1 MTRRV
6 VVTGVGPVTSI
17 GIGQQAFWEGLRS
30 GRSGVRRVEDRVD
43 LQGIPVKIGAPIDGF
58 DPLEYMD
65 ARRARRL
72 DRTAQLALVAAGL
85 ALEDAGIVCSE
96 LARDRF
102 GVIAGTGIGG
112 LETMGENLAVLRE
125 QGPRRVSPFFVT
137 RLMPNAVAAEISI
150 EHGLR
155 GVNFGVVSACASGAH
170 AIAVGAELIRSGLLD
185 GALVGGS
192 EAVMLP
198 ITYAGFAKIGALSQ
212 RNDEPLRASRPFDRL
227 RDGFIIGEGAGLLL
241 LEEAKHALGRQAQV
255 VAELV
260 GSGMSADATHIT
272 APADDGSGAAR
283 AMRGAMQQAGIDPS
297 QVDYVNAHGTSTE
310 LNDRA
315 ETLAIKTALGEE
327 HARRVRVSATKSQIG
342 HLLGAAGAVE
352 AVATVLTMKH
362 SFIPATLNYEEPDPA
377 CDLDYTPQ
385 PVDVDVRVA
394 FNNSFGFGGQ
404 NAALLFRAFDEG

>member
-6 VVTGVGPVTSI
+6 MVTGVGPVTSI
-17 GIGQQAFWEGLRS
+17 GIGRQAFWEGLRS

-58 DPLEYMD
+58 DPLQYMD

-85 ALEDAGIVCSE
+85 ALEDADIVCSE
-96 LARDRF
+96 LARDRV

-112 LETMGENLAVLRE
+112 LETMGENLTVLKE

-185 GALVGGS
+185 VALVGGS

-212 RNDEPLRASRPFDRL
+212 RNDEPLRASRPFDRW

-241 LEEAKHALGRQAQV
+241 LEEAKHALGRGAQV

-260 GSGMSADATHIT
+260 GTGMSADATHIT
-272 APADDGSGAAR
+272 APAEDGAGAAR

-315 ETLAIKTALGEE
+315 ETLAIKAALGEE

-362 SFIPATLNYEEPDPA
+362 GFIPATLNYEEPDPA

-404 NAALLFRAFDEG
+404 NAALLFRALDEA